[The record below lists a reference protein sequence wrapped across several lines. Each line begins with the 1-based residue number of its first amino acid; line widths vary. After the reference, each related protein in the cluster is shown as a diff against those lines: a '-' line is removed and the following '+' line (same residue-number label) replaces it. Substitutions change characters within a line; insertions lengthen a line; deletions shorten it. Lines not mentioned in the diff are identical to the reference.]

1 MANNRTLTAAN
12 AIVAVDV
19 PGLFQVPQ
27 VIDGFEIDDNFT
39 SGAINIAET
48 TLTLDGELEGGFVY
62 STVPFRLNLLPTSNS
77 KKFFVDYLQ
86 ASRTNQDIFRAN
98 FSVTMIGEKTQYTLT
113 NGIYISGQVIPDVA
127 KIQKAVPF
135 EFLFSSKNVTSVST
149 L

>member
-12 AIVAVDV
+12 AIVSITV
-19 PGLFQVPQ
+19 PGLFPVPQ
-27 VIDGFEIDDNFT
+27 IIDGFEIEDNFT
-39 SGAINIAET
+39 SGAISIAET
-48 TLTLDGELEGGFVY
+48 VLTLDGELEGGFVY
-62 STVPFRLNLLPTSNS
+62 STVPLRLNLLPMSNS

-86 ASRTNQDIFRAN
+86 ATRTNQDIFRAN

-113 NGIYISGQVIPDVA
+113 NGIYISGQVIPNVA

-135 EFLFSSKNVTSVST
+135 EFLFSSKNVTAVST